1 MIANTTGPQTV
12 FTQPPV
18 ENDDFADLLRKIE
31 RERSVPCAGYKD
43 RCLRRRIGVRMRAN
57 GVHTFSD
64 YARLLDSAPSEWE
77 KLLSALTINVTRFFR
92 DDAVFAA
99 LETQAYPLLR
109 DSFEGTLQVWSAG
122 CSHGQEPY
130 SLAMGL
136 AESVGLD
143 RFRIEATDVDAGSL
157 TAARA
162 GTYVDSIIEEIPLLR
177 RARWVNAGA
186 SSTIKADLR
195 SRVHVLRHDLLR
207 DELPSQQY
215 HLICCRNVIIYFS
228 REAQA
233 TLFDRLY
240 NALIPGG
247 ILVLGKVETLIGP
260 ARDKFDALN
269 LRERLFRRP
278 LA

>member
-1 MIANTTGPQTV
+1 MIA
-12 FTQPPV
+12 FTSVPSKISMQPPT
-18 ENDDFADLLRKIE
+18 EADDFAELLRKIE

-57 GVHTFSD
+57 GVHTFPE
-64 YARLLDSAPSEWE
+64 YGRLLDKAPAEWE
-77 KLLSALTINVTRFFR
+77 KLLAALTINVTRFFR
-92 DDAVFAA
+92 DDAVFNA
-99 LETQAYPLLR
+99 LDTQAFPLLK
-109 DSFEGTLQVWSAG
+109 DDFKGTLEVWSAG

-136 AESVGLD
+136 AETVGIN
-143 RFRIEATDVDAGSL
+143 RFRIDATDVDIGSL
-157 TAARA
+157 SAARA
-162 GTYVDSIIEEIPLLR
+162 GAYAQAIISEVPDAR
-177 RARWVNAGA
+177 RARWVNAGEP
-186 SSTIKADLR
+186 STIKSELR
-195 SRVHVLRHDLLR
+195 SRVSVFRHDLLR
-207 DELPSQQY
+207 DESPVGRY

-240 NALIPGG
+240 NALVPGG